1 MGKELSMEQNQ
12 QPDSVRIIEK
22 QIGSTTYEVHVQFN
36 ENSKEN
42 LNAKILRLIENQIS
56 AKQ

>member
-1 MGKELSMEQNQ
+1 MEQNQ